1 MNGKAFPI
9 LPAGLMGEEL
19 ETGDKDEPAE
29 CVGPR
34 CAWWNDNYGM
44 CFIEMIMLRS

>member
-1 MNGKAFPI
+1 MTEGDGAMGNTCPI

-19 ETGDKDEPAE
+19 ETGYKDELAE

-34 CAWWNDNYGM
+34 CAWWN
-44 CFIEMIMLRS
+44 EE